1 MGTPGQELDAE
12 SERSKLLVKGVKGS
26 GSKGTIVVTLV
37 NGIEPEQKILSHD
50 ILYSLLGVNSSI
62 VMTNSINT
70 NDSC

>member
-1 MGTPGQELDAE
+1 
-12 SERSKLLVKGVKGS
+12 VKGVKGS
-26 GSKGTIVVTLV
+26 GSKGIIVVAIV
-37 NGIEPEQKILSHD
+37 VGIDPEQKILSHD